1 MTRQGCSTDL
11 REYNIQDPLQDLPP
25 SIIFLLEKK
34 KLLYVPVPEDSE
46 EGKQQAAQDLE
57 LEEDKEPTPEQNK
70 EANLGMEAAAEQGQS
85 HGLA

>member
-1 MTRQGCSTDL
+1 M
-11 REYNIQDPLQDLPP
+11 
-25 SIIFLLEKK
+25 
-34 KLLYVPVPEDSE
+34 LYVPVPEDSE
-46 EGKQQAAQDLE
+46 EGEQQAAQDLE